1 VAALGSTTA
10 EGGHVTRCGLCCD
23 VTARD
28 VLRRNARD
36 RSLKL
41 KDVIT
46 SSICTIVD
54 RTCLYFFT
62 PIAVDQD
69 TTVLTVLAACIF
81 YNFL

>member
-1 VAALGSTTA
+1 
-10 EGGHVTRCGLCCD
+10 
-23 VTARD
+23 

-54 RTCLYFFT
+54 RTCLYFLENLSGNSSL
-62 PIAVDQD
+62 IN
-69 TTVLTVLAACIF
+69 I
-81 YNFL
+81 